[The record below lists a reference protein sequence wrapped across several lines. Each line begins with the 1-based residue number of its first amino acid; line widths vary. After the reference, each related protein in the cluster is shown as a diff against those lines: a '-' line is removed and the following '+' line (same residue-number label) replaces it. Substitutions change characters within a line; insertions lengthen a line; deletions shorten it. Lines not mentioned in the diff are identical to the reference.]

1 MYSGL
6 KKLTVIGNILKTLPI
21 YSILKNYFSVEFI
34 PSNLLE
40 HEIAEKLM
48 STDICV
54 IGGSTK
60 ITKNILDA
68 APNLKLIGFAGTQFE
83 TSIDPNLAQQFN
95 IQIINTP
102 GVNAWAVTEHTIALI
117 FDCLKKIT
125 YQNFYAK
132 KRIMK
137 KGVIP
142 EIRDAQIGIIGFGN
156 IGQTLGK
163 ILKQGFGSNVSYWNR
178 TRKIDKEKEF
188 NICYNTF
195 NNILSESDIVVLSIP
210 LAQDT
215 ANIIGAKELA
225 LMKKSSILINI
236 ARPQLVDPDA
246 LYHALHNNIIGSCT
260 FDGYYIKFLNPDIQD
275 PYGLLALPD
284 DKFILTLHTACRTN
298 TTLEKMDSELFKKI
312 LAYYGIEHPILQ
324 NQESLY
330 NKGIPE
336 YE

>member
-1 MYSGL
+1 MYNSL
-6 KKLTVIGNILKTLPI
+6 KKLTVIGNIFKTLPI

-40 HEIAEKLM
+40 NEIAEKLI

-54 IGGSTK
+54 IGGSSK

-68 APNLKLIGFAGTQFE
+68 APNLKLIGFVGTQYE

-102 GVNAWAVTEHTIALI
+102 GVNAWAVTEHAIALI
-117 FDCLKKIT
+117 FDCVKKIT
-125 YQNFYAK
+125 YQNSYAK

-137 KGVIP
+137 KAVIP
-142 EIRDAQIGIIGFGN
+142 EIKDVQIGIIGFGN

-163 ILKQGFGSNVSYWNR
+163 VLRQGFGSNVSYWSR
-178 TRKIDKEKEF
+178 TRKMDKEIELNVTYK
-188 NICYNTF
+188 TF
-195 NNILSESDIVVLSIP
+195 NNILSESDILVLSIP
-210 LAQDT
+210 LTQDT
-215 ANIIGAKELA
+215 TNIIAAKELA
-225 LMKKSSILINI
+225 LMKNSSILINI

-246 LYHALHNNIIGSCT
+246 LYHALHNNIIGSCA

-284 DKFILTLHTACRTN
+284 EKFILTLHTASSTN
-298 TTLEKMDSELFKKI
+298 TTLEKMDSELFNKI
-312 LAYYGIEHPILQ
+312 LAYYGIESPIPQIQDCLH
-324 NQESLY
+324 NEGML
-330 NKGIPE
+330 
-336 YE
+336 